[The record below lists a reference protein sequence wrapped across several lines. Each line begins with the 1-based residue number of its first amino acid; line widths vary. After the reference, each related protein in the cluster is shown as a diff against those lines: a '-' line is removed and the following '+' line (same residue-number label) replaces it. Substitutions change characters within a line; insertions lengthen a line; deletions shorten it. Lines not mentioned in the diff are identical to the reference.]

1 MSGDALAI
9 GAMKPLRFATDIDG
23 NPIDR
28 DTRRARLLA
37 ARTRPVGG
45 INRRAILTG
54 YWDGGKI
61 VGAFRAGRGGF
72 KKPSGVAAET

>member
-1 MSGDALAI
+1 MSGEALAI

-54 YWDGGKI
+54 YCDSEKSS
-61 VGAFRAGRGGF
+61 ARSAGRGGF